1 MRAAEVRSIRARL
14 TLTLAVVMVA
24 VVLGGAVVASL
35 AIFPLLSQRDLAQL
49 ENTAQRMAA
58 GLTATGGAVI
68 SEDTVQQI
76 AADSL
81 GIILLADQAVLA
93 AAGIP
98 EEDVA
103 TVVTR
108 ADDEPTDIDGR
119 YLAETI
125 DTTGLSVSFR
135 EEGTEVP
142 VTSAVLVVRTADR
155 EANGVLLI
163 TALSVTSLATTI
175 ILIVAAAIVVG
186 RGLRPLTAMAE
197 HAERIAE
204 GDRTLRLPV
213 EAGEDPAIARMAST
227 VNLAFDVQ
235 EDAENRMRSFVA
247 DASHELRTP
256 LTTASGWVELYL
268 RGGLNDPDALA
279 EAMSR
284 VERQLGRMRLLADE
298 LSLLARTDTGRPLEN
313 TPVDLADV
321 VAEVVADA
329 RVLHPERR
337 ITVLGTGPAPVLGD
351 EPRLTQ
357 VVRNLVGNAL
367 QHTPPDAEVTVS
379 AAVVADRV
387 VLTVH
392 DTGPGIPSDQLP
404 HVFERFWRGQNSRH
418 AAGSGLGLAI
428 AHALVS
434 AHGGILRVT
443 SAPGEGTTFEANLP
457 ALDAQLP

>member
-1 MRAAEVRSIRARL
+1 
-14 TLTLAVVMVA
+14 MVA
-24 VVLGGAVVASL
+24 VVLGGATILSL
-35 AIFPLLSQRDLAQL
+35 AIFPLLGQQDLSQL
-49 ENTAQRMAA
+49 ENTAQRLTA
-58 GLTATGGAVI
+58 GLDATGGAVTSDENI
-68 SEDTVQQI
+68 QRI
-76 AADSL
+76 AADAIGVILSNDT
-81 GIILLADQAVLA
+81 GILA

-103 TVVTR
+103 TVLAR
-108 ADDEPTDIDGR
+108 AEDSPTDIDGR

-125 DTTGLSVSFR
+125 DTSGLSLTFSAD
-135 EEGTEVP
+135 GTEVP

-163 TALSVTSLATTI
+163 TALSVTAIATTI
-175 ILIVAAAIVVG
+175 ILIIAAALVVG

-213 EAGEDPAIARMAST
+213 ESSGDPAIARMAST

-268 RGGLNDPDALA
+268 RGGLTDPDALA
-279 EAMSR
+279 EAMAR
-284 VERQLGRMRLLADE
+284 VERQLGRMRLLTDE
-298 LSLLARTDTGRPLEN
+298 LSLLARTDSGRPLEN
-313 TPVDLADV
+313 TPVDLAAV
-321 VAEVVADA
+321 AAEVVSDA

-337 ITVLGTGPAPVLGD
+337 LTVDTDRPAWVLGD

-357 VVRNLVGNAL
+357 VARNLVGNAL
-367 QHTPPDAEVTVS
+367 QHTPPDADVTVS
-379 AAVVADRV
+379 TRVSADRV
-387 VLTVH
+387 ILRVH
-392 DTGPGIPSDQLP
+392 DTGPGIPAEQLP
-404 HVFERFWRGQNSRH
+404 HVFERFWRGDSSRH
-418 AAGSGLGLAI
+418 SAGSGLGLAI

-443 SAPGEGTTFEANLP
+443 SAPGEGTTFEASLP
-457 ALDAQLP
+457 SLDVQPA

>member
-1 MRAAEVRSIRARL
+1 MRSIRARL

-24 VVLGGAVVASL
+24 VVLGGAVIASL

-58 GLTATGGAVI
+58 GLNATGGAVV
-68 SEDTVQQI
+68 SDENVQRI

-81 GIILLADQAVLA
+81 GIILSGDTGVLA

-103 TVVTR
+103 TVVAR
-108 ADDEPTDIDGR
+108 AGDSPTDIDGR
-119 YLAETI
+119 YLAETV
-125 DTTGLSVSFR
+125 DTTGLAVVFA
-135 EEGTEVP
+135 EGEREVP
-142 VTSAVLVVRTADR
+142 VTSAVLVVRTTDR
-155 EANGVLLI
+155 EANGLLLI
-163 TALSVTSLATTI
+163 TALSVTAVATTI
-175 ILIVAAAIVVG
+175 ILIIAAAIVVG

-213 EAGEDPAIARMAST
+213 ETSEDPAIARMAST

-235 EDAENRMRSFVA
+235 EDAENRMRAFVA

-268 RGGLNDPDALA
+268 RGGLTDPEALA
-279 EAMSR
+279 EAMTR

-298 LSLLARTDTGRPLEN
+298 LSLLARTDAGRPLEN
-313 TPVDLADV
+313 APVDLAAV
-321 VAEVVADA
+321 AAEVVSDA
-329 RVLHPERR
+329 RVLHPERALTIR
-337 ITVLGTGPAPVLGD
+337 TDGPAPVLGD
-351 EPRLTQ
+351 EPRLVQ
-357 VVRNLVGNAL
+357 VARNLVGNAL
-367 QHTPPDAEVTVS
+367 QHTSPDAHITVS
-379 AAVVADRV
+379 TRADGDRMI
-387 VLTVH
+387 LSVH
-392 DTGPGIPSDQLP
+392 DTGPGIPAEQLP
-404 HVFERFWRGQNSRH
+404 HVFERFWRGESSRH
-418 AAGSGLGLAI
+418 SAGSGLGLAI

-443 SAPGEGTTFEANLP
+443 SAPGEGTTFEASLP
-457 ALDAQLP
+457 ALDVQPA

>member
-1 MRAAEVRSIRARL
+1 M
-14 TLTLAVVMVA
+14 TLAVVMVA
-24 VVLGGAVVASL
+24 VVLGGAVIASF
-35 AIFPLLSQRDLAQL
+35 AIFPLLSQRDLTQL
-49 ENTAQRMAA
+49 QNTAQRMTA
-58 GLTATGGAVI
+58 GLDATGGAVI
-68 SEDTVQQI
+68 SSETVQRI

-81 GIILLADQAVLA
+81 GIILLGDEGVLT

-98 EEDVA
+98 EADVPTIVA
-103 TVVTR
+103 R
-108 ADDEPTDIDGR
+108 AGHEPTDIDGR

-125 DTTGLSVSFR
+125 DTTRLSVSFA
-135 EEGTEVP
+135 ENGAEAP
-142 VTSAVLVVRTADR
+142 VTSAVLVVRTTDR

-163 TALSVTSLATTI
+163 SALSVTAVVTTI
-175 ILIVAAAIVVG
+175 ILIIAAALVVG

-213 EAGEDPAIARMAST
+213 ESSGDPAIARMAST

-268 RGGLNDPDALA
+268 RGGLTDPDALA
-279 EAMSR
+279 EAMAR
-284 VERQLGRMRLLADE
+284 VERQLGRMRLLTDE
-298 LSLLARTDTGRPLEN
+298 LSLLARTDSGRPLEN
-313 TPVDLADV
+313 TPVDLAAV
-321 VAEVVADA
+321 AAEVASDA

-337 ITVLGTGPAPVLGD
+337 LTVDTDGPAPVLGD

-357 VVRNLVGNAL
+357 VARNLVGNAL
-367 QHTPPDAEVTVS
+367 QHTPADAEVTISTRVN
-379 AAVVADRV
+379 ADRV
-387 VLTVH
+387 ILRVH
-392 DTGPGIPSDQLP
+392 DTGPGIPAEQLP
-404 HVFERFWRGQNSRH
+404 HVFERFWRGDSSRH

-434 AHGGILRVT
+434 AHGGILRVS
-443 SAPGEGTTFEANLP
+443 SAPGQGTTFEASLP
-457 ALDAQLP
+457 ALDVQPA